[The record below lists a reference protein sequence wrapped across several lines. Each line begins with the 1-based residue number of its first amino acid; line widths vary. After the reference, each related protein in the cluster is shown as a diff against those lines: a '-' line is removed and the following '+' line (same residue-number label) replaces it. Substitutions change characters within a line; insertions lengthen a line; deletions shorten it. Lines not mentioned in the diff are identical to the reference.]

1 VTDHEQDAP
10 RRARR
15 DAGLYGR
22 RRGKTLRP
30 RQAGLVE
37 KSLPRLRLDLSQP
50 IVAPFDLFPRR
61 PDDLWLEI
69 GFGGGER
76 LAADALNHPRRGF
89 FGCEPF
95 INGVAKLLVEIERF
109 SLENI
114 RIHPGDAGEL
124 IDRLPEQCLSGV
136 YLLYPDPWPKR
147 RHKERRFVSDAML
160 ARLARVMRPGA
171 ELRFATD
178 IDDYA
183 AWTLARVLRSPDF
196 LWPAR
201 RVADWTSPWAG
212 WVQTRYEAKAL
223 REGRSPAYLTFIR
236 R

>member
-1 VTDHEQDAP
+1 MTDPEQHAP

-15 DAGLYGR
+15 DAGVFGR
-22 RRGKTLRP
+22 RKGKTLRP
-30 RQAGLVE
+30 KQAALVE
-37 KSLPRLRLDLSQP
+37 TLLPRLRLDLSRRLET
-50 IVAPFDLFPRR
+50 PFDLFPQRA
-61 PDDLWLEI
+61 DDLWLEI

-76 LAADALNHPRRGF
+76 LAADALNHPKRGF

-95 INGVAKLLVEIERF
+95 INGVAKLLVEIERLK
-109 SLENI
+109 LENI
-114 RIHPGDAGEL
+114 RVHPGDAGDL
-124 IDRLPEQCLSGV
+124 IDRLPENCLSGA

-160 ARLARVMRPGA
+160 SRLARVMRPGA

-183 AWTLARVLRSPDF
+183 AWTLARVLRSADF

-201 RVADWTSPWAG
+201 SVQDWTTPWEG

-223 REGRSPAYLTFIR
+223 REGRRPAYLTFIR

>member
-1 VTDHEQDAP
+1 VTPPEQDAP

-22 RRGKTLRP
+22 RKGKTLRP
-30 RQAGLVE
+30 RQAALVE
-37 KSLPRLRLDLSQP
+37 TLLPRLQLDLSRP
-50 IVAPFDLFPRR
+50 IAAPFDLFARR

-76 LAADALNHPRRGF
+76 LAADALNYPPRGF

-95 INGVAKLLVEIERF
+95 VNGVAKLLVEIERF
-109 SLENI
+109 GLENI

-124 IDRLPEQCLSGV
+124 IDRLPDQCLSGV

-196 LWPAR
+196 VWPALS
-201 RVADWTSPWAG
+201 VDDWTTPWEG
-212 WVQTRYEAKAL
+212 WIQTRYEAKAL
-223 REGRSPAYLTFIR
+223 RDGRSAAYLTFIR